1 MRLVVQRVLEASC
14 SVNGEIVSEIKQGLL
29 IFLGVCTDYNPQD
42 IEYFARKCLE
52 LRIFCD
58 ELDKMNLSVKDING
72 EILLISQFTLCA
84 KTKRGRRPD
93 FTSAANA
100 DLAKKVYLDFSDAL
114 EKLGI
119 IPKLGI
125 FAANMKISLIND
137 GPVTIILER

>member
-1 MRLVVQRVLEASC
+1 MRIVVQRVLEASC

-42 IEYFARKCLE
+42 IEYFTRKCLE

-58 ELDKMNLSVKDING
+58 EQDKMNLSVKDING
-72 EILLISQFTLCA
+72 EILLISQFTLCG
-84 KTKRGRRPD
+84 KTKRGRRQD

-100 DLAKKVYLDFSDAL
+100 DLAKKVYLDFADAL

-125 FAANMKISLIND
+125 FAADMKIFLIND